1 MEINKIVHSQIKD
14 MMLHI
19 DDIEN
24 YDATDFLRENGYGKE
39 YAIRNGFKYRYLPS
53 RLLSDQKLVNDLKTA
68 SEKYPDKMTEIY
80 RDTLRFSDGIKELGI
95 RDWLFEHNPGYEAVI
110 LRGLGLFCLLPVFA
124 LSIVPTALLFI
135 LPEIFLKKLIKDQM
149 FISTFYV
156 AVSALVSI
164 PISMIIPAII
174 LWCTA
179 GFWWGLGY
187 AIAFPLMFI
196 LSWNYMK
203 MFMKFVGACNF
214 VKRANRPAVKELRKL
229 RYGIFKELDSM
240 LA

>member
-1 MEINKIVHSQIKD
+1 
-14 MMLHI
+14 
-19 DDIEN
+19 
-24 YDATDFLRENGYGKE
+24 
-39 YAIRNGFKYRYLPS
+39 
-53 RLLSDQKLVNDLKTA
+53 
-68 SEKYPDKMTEIY
+68 
-80 RDTLRFSDGIKELGI
+80 
-95 RDWLFEHNPGYEAVI
+95 LFEHNPGYEAVI

-164 PISMIIPAII
+164 PICMFISAII

-187 AIAFPLMFI
+187 AATFPLMFI
-196 LSWNYMK
+196 IAWNYMRLAK
-203 MFMKFVGACNF
+203 KFTGTWNF
-214 VKRANRPAVKELRKL
+214 VRRKNRKAVKGLRKL
-229 RYGIFKELDSM
+229 RESIFDRIDELINP
-240 LA
+240 